1 MGFVGADSRGVAGLN
16 AGVRA
21 ARKPQHSFFRAG
33 RWALALAA
41 MVGVLLPLTAQA
53 QFATGGSGLHKGRI
67 FWINWGTASENVFN
81 GKTVTRGFN
90 IGSPPSPA
98 NRLDITC
105 SLSNAVRTRNVGS
118 TVNPD
123 LRVYVPGSWQGDGL
137 DELYNVGGN
146 QPGSGAN
153 PNTMAIG
160 LAAFGGQTIEFDFR
174 CSATL
179 GGSAFTLNGLVF
191 ADAEASGGI
200 EFSAARLTSG
210 GTLRII
216 DSVSNCGNAG
226 TVDTTTAPGDIRLVP
241 GAAGSCENNGTPSLR
256 AGPALVGFIDGA
268 TAARVIVQGGGNS
281 AVAVGAVL
289 ELEYSEG
296 VPGSYGIAT
305 HLLSTAWS
313 GGNAV
318 NGVNYVNQ
326 ANLATLVTAGPRLG
340 PTNVPDANPNGAI
353 GGPDVD
359 ALPKTTGPAGGGYA
373 NVPGPTARGA
383 AYSISNV
390 SCFGPGQVAG
400 WIDFNGNGVYDA
412 GERSGTVACPAGQN
426 NITLAW
432 TVPTGTG
439 YVAQPTSFL
448 RLRTAT
454 GAANIADPAGVAPN
468 GETEDYRLTLPSL
481 QADMGVVISGFP
493 ANPTAGT
500 PVAGTVTC
508 TNNGPD
514 PAVAP
519 TCNVPTASLPPGATV
534 VCTPNPA
541 PNPLPV
547 GQAITCQVNFTAPG
561 SGTVTVNATTTTTT
575 PDPVAPNNSAQQ
587 VLTVS
592 PVADMVATA
601 SGFPTNPPAGSTA
614 TGTITCTNNG
624 PSPAANPTCNVTS
637 TPPGATVSCTP
648 NPAPNP
654 LPVGQAITCSVSYT
668 VPADGAITITG
679 VAGSSTTDPNTGNNS
694 AQAGTSVS
702 PRADMQ
708 ANTTVPATVN
718 AGQAVNV
725 SGTCTNAGP
734 SPAAAP
740 TCALSG
746 LPPGTPQTCTPNPA
760 PNPLP
765 VGQAITC
772 TASFTAPTSGAL
784 NITTTAGSGT
794 ADPTPANNT
803 DTDPIAVTQV
813 ADMAAAVSGF
823 PANPPAGSTASGTVT
838 CTNNGP
844 SAAANANCA
853 VGGLPPGATVNCTPN
868 NPVPS
873 LAVGSAIT
881 CAVSYPV
888 PASGSVTVT
897 GTATTSTSDPNSPN
911 NTAQSTAT
919 VTPQADMRAVT
930 SVPASATAGQPV
942 TVSGVCTNAGPSAA
956 ASPTCALS
964 GLPTGATQTC
974 TPAPA
979 PNPLAVGQSITCTST
994 FTAPANGTLNITTT
1008 AGSATAD
1015 PVPAN
1020 NADTRPIVVTAV
1032 SDMQAA
1038 VSGFP
1043 TNPPAGSTASGTVT
1057 CTNNGPSPAPNPT
1070 CTAVSVPAGATVSCT
1085 PAPAPNP
1092 LPVGSSITCNVSY
1105 TVPADG
1111 AITITGTAGSGNPD
1125 PVPANNTAQAATTV
1139 SPLADMVAAVSVPA
1153 TANAG
1158 GGVTVSGTCTNAG
1171 PSAAV
1176 TPTCALS
1183 GLPPGATQ
1191 TCTPSPAPDPLP
1203 LNGVITCT
1211 STFVAPATG
1220 PLNITTTANSNTAD
1234 PARPN
1239 NTASAPITLT
1249 PQADMSATISGFPA
1263 NPPAGS
1269 TVTGTVTCTNNG
1281 PSTAASATCAVT
1293 GVPPGATVVCTPTT
1307 PVANLGVG
1315 SNITCNVSYTAPAD
1329 GSTVTVTGTAGSAT
1343 ADPNP
1348 GNEVVTAATTPVPP
1362 ADMRATLSGLPSNPA
1377 AGSTVTGTLT
1387 CTNLG
1392 PSPAAAPTCVP
1403 SGLPAGATVTC
1414 TPNPAPNPLPVNGQ
1428 INCALS
1434 FTAPATG
1441 AVNVTGTAGSTT
1453 ADPFPANNAV
1463 TQVVA
1468 VTPQAD
1474 MVATLAGFPANVPA
1488 GSPVTGTVT
1497 CTNNGPSAAAAP
1509 TCQVSGVPAGAT
1521 VNCTP
1526 NPAPNPLPVGQS
1538 ITCAVSFAAPAG
1550 GPATVLGIAG
1560 STTPDPNRANNTV
1573 STQTGSIDAVN
1584 DTGAAP
1590 VTAGTGGVAIPNVL
1604 ANDTINGAPATLA
1617 NVTLRQTATTNPG
1630 VTLDPAT
1637 GAVNVA
1643 PNTPPGTY
1651 VVTYEICTRTTPAV
1665 CDTATATVVVQG
1677 ALSGSVWQDGNAD
1690 RQRGPTEQGLEG
1702 WTVEV
1707 VFPPGSPQAGQIVP
1721 LPNGQPATARTD
1733 ANGQYQI
1740 PGVPP
1745 GNYQVRFRA
1754 PGTGGTPG
1762 PVYGTPSNGETGNP
1776 QPGSAVNPATRTLDI
1791 TMPTG
1796 GSLAQQGLP
1805 VDPSGVVYDSAT
1817 RQPVPGATVTL
1828 IGPNGQPVPANLLLP
1843 GQQGQTVIASGP
1855 AAGSYRFDLLPN
1867 APPGVYTIVVTPPT
1881 GFVPS
1886 QVIPPAAGPVTPG
1899 SGSLCPGAG
1908 AGTPCPV
1915 QPQAGPPAVGASTTY
1930 YTSFTLTPGVSPDV
1944 IHNHIALDQGAPATL
1959 AIIKLADKNE
1969 AEIGDP
1975 VKYTIR
1981 VKNLATTGSLPAVQ
1995 VVDTL
2000 PLGFKYVPRTTR
2012 GQGSPAPVL
2021 AEPAGAPGPQLT
2033 FNIGA
2038 LAAGTETTFTY
2049 YVRIGIGG
2057 ADGDGINRA
2066 TAQSGAVRSLTA
2078 QAKVRVR
2085 GGVLGGE
2092 ACIVGKVFADC
2103 GENSVGYGNGNAIQ
2117 DPGEPGIPGV
2127 RLYMQDGTYV
2137 ITDAEGKFSLC
2148 GLEPRTHVLK
2158 VDPITLPKGVR
2169 LGTTSNRNAGDPG
2182 SLFVDLKNG
2191 QLGRA
2196 DFRDMSCNAS
2206 VFDEV
2211 KRRRDAAP
2219 KGEQEDVNRPA
2230 VQGTGQPGAGLGL
2243 STDKPGNTTG
2253 ATPVIPQSGKEGSK

>member
-1 MGFVGADSRGVAGLN
+1 MFSY
-16 AGVRA
+16 
-21 ARKPQHSFFRAG
+21 ARRF
-33 RWALALAA
+33 ALTLLAA
-41 MVGVLLPLTAQA
+41 GSLLLPLTAQA
-53 QFATGGSGLHKGRI
+53 QFATGGTGLHKGRI
-67 FWINWGTASENVFN
+67 FWINWGSPNENVFN

-90 IGSPPSPA
+90 IGSPPSPS
-98 NRLDITC
+98 NRLEITC
-105 SLSNAVRTRNVGS
+105 SLSNAVRTRNVGGN
-118 TVNPD
+118 VNPD
-123 LRVYVPGSWQGDGL
+123 LRVYVPGTWQGDGL

-146 QPGSGAN
+146 RPGTGAN

-179 GGSAFTLNGLVF
+179 GGSPFTLDGLVF
-191 ADAEASGGI
+191 ADAEASDGP
-200 EFSAARLTSG
+200 EFSAARLTNG

-216 DSVSNCGNAG
+216 DSISNCGNAG

-241 GAAGSCENNGTPSLR
+241 GAAGSCEDLPTPALR

-296 VPGSYGIAT
+296 VPGSYGIGT

-313 GGNAV
+313 GGAAV

-340 PTNVPDANPNGAI
+340 LTNVPDANPNGAI

-359 ALPKTTGPAGGGYA
+359 ALPKTTGPLGEGYA

-383 AYSISNV
+383 TYTISNI
-390 SCFGPGQVAG
+390 SCLGPGQVAG
-400 WIDFNGNGVYDA
+400 WIDFNGNGTYDA
-412 GERSGTVACPAGQN
+412 GERSGNAACPNGQN
-426 NITLAW
+426 NITLSW

-439 YVAQPTSFL
+439 YVAQPTSYL

-454 GAANIADPAGVAPN
+454 GAANIAEPTGAAPN
-468 GETEDYRLTLPSL
+468 GETEDYRLVLPSL
-481 QADMGVVISGFP
+481 QADMAVAISGFP
-493 ANPTAGT
+493 TAPNAGS

-514 PAVAP
+514 PAAAP
-519 TCNVPTASLPPGATV
+519 TCNVPTANLPPGATV

-561 SGTVTVNATTTTTT
+561 TGPVTINATTTTTT

-587 VLTVS
+587 VVNIT
-592 PVADMVATA
+592 PQADMVATA

-624 PSPAANPTCNVTS
+624 PSPAAAPTCNVSS
-637 TPPGATVSCTP
+637 TPPGAAVVCTP

-654 LPVGQAITCSVSYT
+654 LPVGQSITCSVSYT
-668 VPADGAITITG
+668 VPPDGAITITG
-679 VAGSSTTDPNTGNNS
+679 VAGSTTADPNTGNNT
-694 AQAGTSVS
+694 AQAGTAVS

-708 ANTTVPATVN
+708 AVTTVPASVN
-718 AGQAVNV
+718 AGQPVSV
-725 SGTCTNAGP
+725 SGTCTNNGP
-734 SPAAAP
+734 SPAASP

-765 VGQAITC
+765 VGQAISC
-772 TASFTAPTSGAL
+772 SASFTAPSSGSL
-784 NITTTAGSGT
+784 NITTSAGSGT
-794 ADPTPANNT
+794 ADPVPANNT
-803 DTDPIAVTQV
+803 DTKPITVNPQ

-823 PANPPAGSTASGTVT
+823 PTNPPAGSTATGTVT

-844 SAAANANCA
+844 SAAANAACA
-853 VGGLPPGATVNCTPN
+853 VSGLPPGATVNCTPN

-873 LAVGSAIT
+873 LAVGSAIS

-888 PASGSVTVT
+888 PASGAVTVT
-897 GTATTSTSDPNSPN
+897 GTASTSSPDPNSAN

-919 VTPQADMRAVT
+919 VAPQADMRAVT
-930 SVPASATAGQPV
+930 SVPSSATAGQPV
-942 TVSGVCTNAGPSAA
+942 TVSGVCTNAGPSTA
-956 ASPTCALS
+956 ASPACALS
-964 GLPTGATQTC
+964 GLPAGATQTC

-994 FTAPANGTLNITTT
+994 FNAPASGPLNITTT
-1008 AGSATAD
+1008 AGSATPD

-1020 NADTRPIVVTAV
+1020 NTDTRPVTVAAV

-1043 TNPPAGSTASGTVT
+1043 ANPPAGSTATGTVT
-1057 CTNNGPSPAPNPT
+1057 CTNNGPSAAPSPT
-1070 CTAVSVPAGATVSCT
+1070 CAVVSSPPGAAVSCT
-1085 PAPAPNP
+1085 PNPAPNP
-1092 LPVGSSITCNVSY
+1092 LPVGQSITCSVSY
-1105 TVPADG
+1105 TVPPDG
-1111 AITITGTAGSGNPD
+1111 AITITGTSGSGNPD
-1125 PVPANNTAQAATTV
+1125 PAPGNNTAQAGTTV
-1139 SPLADMVAAVSVPA
+1139 APLADMVGAVTAPA

-1158 GGVTVSGTCTNAG
+1158 ASVTVSGTCTNAG
-1171 PSAAV
+1171 PSGAV
-1176 TPTCALS
+1176 APTCVLS

-1191 TCTPSPAPDPLP
+1191 TCVPSPAPDPLP

-1211 STFVAPATG
+1211 STFVAPASG
-1220 PLNITTTANSNTAD
+1220 PLNVAVTANSNTND
-1234 PARPN
+1234 PNRN
-1239 NTASAPITLT
+1239 NNSSSAPIAIA
-1249 PQADMSATISGFPA
+1249 PRADMSAAISGFP
-1263 NPPAGS
+1263 PSPVAGS

-1281 PSTAASATCAVT
+1281 PSVAADATCAVT
-1293 GVPPGATVVCTPTT
+1293 GLPAGATVVCSPTT
-1307 PVANLGVG
+1307 PLASLGVG

-1329 GSTVTVTGTAGSAT
+1329 GAAVTVTGTAGSAT
-1343 ADPNP
+1343 VDPNP
-1348 GNEVVTAATTPVPP
+1348 GNEVVTAVSTPVPQ
-1362 ADMRATLSGLPSNPA
+1362 ADMRATLTGFPTNPA
-1377 AGSTVTGTLT
+1377 AGSSVTGTVT
-1387 CTNLG
+1387 CSNLG

-1403 SGLPAGATVTC
+1403 SGLPPGATVTC
-1414 TPNPAPNPLPVNGQ
+1414 TPNPAPNPLPVGGQ
-1428 INCALS
+1428 ISCAVS
-1434 FTAPATG
+1434 FTAPASG

-1453 ADPFPANNAV
+1453 ADPFPANNTV

-1474 MVATLAGFPANVPA
+1474 MQAAISGFPANTPA
-1488 GSPVTGTVT
+1488 GSPVSGTVT
-1497 CTNNGPSAAAAP
+1497 CTNNGPSPAAAP
-1509 TCQVSGVPAGAT
+1509 TCAVTGVPAGAT
-1521 VNCTP
+1521 VTCTP

-1538 ITCAVSFAAPAG
+1538 ISCAVSFAAPANG
-1550 GPATVLGIAG
+1550 AATITGVAG
-1560 STTPDPNRANNTV
+1560 SNTPDPNSVNNTAT
-1573 STQTGSIDAVN
+1573 TQTGSIDAVN
-1584 DTGAAP
+1584 DAGAAP
-1590 VTAGTGGVAIPNVL
+1590 VTSTTGGVAIPNVL
-1604 ANDTINGAPATLA
+1604 ANDTLNGAPATLA
-1617 NVTLRQTATTNPG
+1617 TVTLRQTATTNPG

-1637 GAVNVA
+1637 GAVSVA
-1643 PNTPPGTY
+1643 PNTPPGNYT
-1651 VVTYEICTRTTPAV
+1651 VTYEICTRTTPAV

-1677 ALSGSVWQDGNAD
+1677 ALSGSVWLDAGAGGAGTAD
-1690 RQRGPTEQGLEG
+1690 RQRNPGEQGLQG

-1721 LPNGQPATARTD
+1721 LPNGQPATALTD

-1754 PGTGGTPG
+1754 PSAGGAPG
-1762 PVYGTPSNGETGNP
+1762 PVYGTPVNGESGNP

-1791 TMPTG
+1791 TMPSG

-1805 VDPSGVVYDSAT
+1805 VDPSGVVYDSTT
-1817 RQPVPGATVTL
+1817 RQPVVGATVTL
-1828 IGPNGQPVPANLLLP
+1828 LGPNGQPVPANLLLP
-1843 GQQGQTVIASGP
+1843 GQQGQTVVATGP
-1855 AAGSYRFDLLPN
+1855 AAGSYRFDLLPS
-1867 APPGVYTIVVTPPT
+1867 APPGTYTIVVTPPT
-1881 GFVPS
+1881 GYVAS
-1886 QVIPPAAGPVTPG
+1886 QLIPPSPGPVTPG
-1899 SGSLCPGAG
+1899 AGALCPGLG
-1908 AGTPCPV
+1908 AGVPCPV
-1915 QPQAGPPAVGASTTY
+1915 QPQAGPPPVGASTTY
-1930 YTSFTLTPGVSPDV
+1930 YTSFTLTPGSSPDV
-1944 IHNHIALDQGAPATL
+1944 IHNHIALDQGNPATL
-1959 AIIKLADKNE
+1959 AIIKLADKRE

-1981 VKNLATTGSLPAVQ
+1981 VKNLAATGVLPAVQ

-2012 GQGSPAPVL
+2012 GLGSPAPVL

-2033 FNIGA
+2033 FNLGA
-2038 LAAGTETTFTY
+2038 LAAGAEATFTY

-2066 TAQSGAVRSLTA
+2066 LAQAGNIRSLTA
-2078 QAKVRVR
+2078 QAKVQVR
-2085 GGVLGGE
+2085 GGVLGAE

-2103 GENSVGYGNGNAIQ
+2103 GENGVGYGNGNAIQ

-2127 RLYMQDGTYV
+2127 RIYMQDGTYV
-2137 ITDAEGKFSLC
+2137 ITDAEGKYSLC

-2158 VDPITLPKGVR
+2158 VDPITLPKGAR
-2169 LGTTSNRNAGDPG
+2169 LGTTSNRNAGDPS

-2191 QLGRA
+2191 QLQRA

-2219 KGEQEDVNRPA
+2219 KGEQEDVNRA
-2230 VQGTGQPGAGLGL
+2230 RVEGDGQPGSGLGL
-2243 STDKPGNTTG
+2243 PTDKPGNTTG
-2253 ATPVIPQSGKEGSK
+2253 ATPVKPQGKEGGK